1 MKKFYSLL
9 DNEELIVINPKTNS
23 GLSIKSN
30 NGKIFIEEIHN
41 LENQEN
47 LFITSLDYKKFKQY
61 LLFEDYYYQKLNE
74 TTDLKSR
81 NKLNKVMDKFII
93 DLFGKKYYQ
102 KNINIVNEEYQVIS
116 TFEKN

>member
-9 DNEELIVINPKTNS
+9 ENEELIIINPKTNS
-23 GLSIKSN
+23 GLSVKN
-30 NGKIFIEEIHN
+30 NNNKLVLEEVKN
-41 LENQEN
+41 LEKEEN
-47 LFITSLDYKKFKQY
+47 LFITSLDFKKFKQY
-61 LLFEDYYYQKLNE
+61 LLFEDYYFQKLNE
-74 TTDLKSR
+74 TKDLKSR
-81 NKLNKVMDKFII
+81 NKLNKLMDNFII